1 MANYFVPLA
10 QQTPGQGIN
19 LEPVNA
25 ALDSIMQQ
33 NNQNRQFGLQQRAS
47 DRADQQFA
55 FEQGQAKQASDRQ
68 NVELFGKRATA
79 IDQAFPVGDP
89 RRAPVYQNLIS
100 THQKMFPGQTLTEE
114 ELDPVTGPK
123 LMAAQAGQFLDPLVR
138 QTKEAELDLTRA
150 QIKAANEKNSL
161 NDAIAGMI
169 SGASGAPPT
178 NAAMPSPSSP
188 STPYGNGVSA
198 PPATLQPQSYIG
210 PQAMPGVVL
219 ASDTSA
225 VPGSNPAAPP
235 QQPEMVDTPL
245 GRMTPQRARQLG
257 IALALGG
264 KGDAGKMLADS
275 ANSSNL
281 SKGVETQN
289 DKEELGATGALATL
303 NSIKDSYNAKYLN
316 VPNRFKMWGT
326 ALLDRYGTLAD
337 TDKKDLEGY
346 TQFRQNA
353 WHNLNRVLKD
363 LSGTAV
369 TENEMQRQLLDLPNP
384 GKNIFDGD
392 SPTEFAAKLR
402 NSLAF
407 QTSAIARSRWLRS
420 KGFTG
425 KPWEAGV
432 SVEDMP
438 AIINQRG
445 KEIEQEFKQANPN
458 ATPMQL
464 QQATTRKIKQE
475 FGI

>member
-1 MANYFVPLA
+1 MAAPYVQLPGYQANALINY
-10 QQTPGQGIN
+10 
-19 LEPVNA
+19 EPVGNA
-25 ALDSIMQQ
+25 LSQFTQQ
-33 NNQNRQFGLQQRAS
+33 NNQNRAYAFQQKQFDANQQQR
-47 DRADQQFA
+47 QFENA
-55 FEQGQAKQASDRQ
+55 
-68 NVELFGKRATA
+68 RATKQDA
-79 IDQAFPVGDP
+79 AQQVKMFGDQATAVDQMTDP
-89 RRAPVYQNLIS
+89 NQRAAAWKSILARHGTNGLSP
-100 THQKMFPGQTLTEE
+100 E
-114 ELDPVTGPK
+114 ELDPVSGPK

-138 QTKEAELDLTRA
+138 QTKEAQLDLTRA

-188 STPYGNGVSA
+188 STPYGNGMSA

-219 ASDTSA
+219 ASDTNA

-281 SKGVETQN
+281 SKGAETQN